1 MSGSYDIL
9 KKRIKDLIEEVAT
22 YKKNFEVQQDRAD
35 EWMTLYMEIENE
47 NKRLKELIK
56 PKKTLTKLIVF

>member
-1 MSGSYDIL
+1 MNGSYDIL

-56 PKKTLTKLIVF
+56 PKKKSDEDN

>member
-1 MSGSYDIL
+1 MNGSYDIL

-35 EWMTLYMEIENE
+35 EWMTLYMELENE

-56 PKKTLTKLIVF
+56 PKKKSDEDN